1 MEGEV
6 AHWDKVVSTK
16 GKSQMYISLFEK
28 ICSSVS
34 EGFGGPSVSA
44 FAENISVQLNGLSNR
59 NSTMPGKGANGSG
72 TISYKSGTPA
82 RDILVCLKLNRMQHT
97 PTVASGNVGCMLEV

>member
-34 EGFGGPSVSA
+34 EGLWRAFGFCFRGEYLRATKWFEQS
-44 FAENISVQLNGLSNR
+44 Q
-59 NSTMPGKGANGSG
+59 
-72 TISYKSGTPA
+72 
-82 RDILVCLKLNRMQHT
+82 QHH
-97 PTVASGNVGCMLEV
+97 AG